1 MLAVLLATSA
11 RAVVMPQY
19 WWDYHQSWMT
29 AWVVCTYKWT
39 NFHPLSLLST
49 TSCWLKKEPFLL
61 YLTLLIWCISFLSR
75 IQLTHRKHVE
85 AQEGVSHNT
94 RSDFRLGH
102 LEKLSMSI
110 VQHAELRGVAILS
123 IFSMFWVTVYPQA
136 MIVCQWLLRMSWEW
150 DPQEHVQHKASV
162 SSIPVCWY
170 RDEQIHII
178 TVY

>member
-49 TSCWLKKEPFLL
+49 TSSWLKKEPCLL
-61 YLTLLIWCISFLSR
+61 YLTLLIWCISFVSR